1 MLTSTK
7 VHCGLCAHNSNY
19 NPTSSPVIQEASECK
34 RNKHA
39 FQISTPPFSWS
50 PELTPNPGVTQVL
63 QVLCD
68 IQSLMFCL
76 LATWFFSI
84 TGIMFCLKKKNS
96 SISQDY
102 FLCSIHLSLGEN
114 TWNQNRF
121 QRSKAVPGISIRGQS
136 MRVILWAKSFRV
148 HLAALRGAIPIWEVK
163 EQT

>member
-1 MLTSTK
+1 MMLTSTK

-84 TGIMFCLKKKNS
+84 TGIMFCLKKKTPVFLRIIS
-96 SISQDY
+96 FVQSIY
-102 FLCSIHLSLGEN
+102 LLVR
-114 TWNQNRF
+114 T
-121 QRSKAVPGISIRGQS
+121 PGIKIDSRGVRQCPGFPS
-136 MRVILWAKSFRV
+136 GGSRWGSFSEPSHFVYISR
-148 HLAALRGAIPIWEVK
+148 H
-163 EQT
+163 